1 MSTHRAAQVHRAL
14 VLQARN
20 VGDSDRVIDA
30 WVPKLG
36 RVALW
41 ARSARASKRRFA
53 GALQPFFELSVT
65 VVPKTQGFAVEAAH
79 VLRDRSGIRQSLAQI
94 GRASTVVRVVQALWP
109 QGQDA
114 PGVFDALGVA
124 LDHLDGGR
132 LARAAGV
139 YPRLANEGGLLPD
152 LTACGACHRPVDGPM
167 RAPEDRPDLVCAR
180 CLPKGSALAQAT
192 LDALSGARIDEP
204 VIAIEVEAVVLNW
217 VSQYLGRPLRPW
229 ALEPLPSRAIKP

>member
-1 MSTHRAAQVHRAL
+1 MANPRAAQVHRAL

-30 WVPKLG
+30 WVPELG

-65 VVPKTQGFAVEAAH
+65 MVPKTQGYGVEAAH
-79 VLRDRSGIRQSLAQI
+79 VLRDRSGIRQSLDQI
-94 GRASTVVRVVQALWP
+94 GRAATVVRVVQALWP

-114 PGVFDALGVA
+114 PGVFDALAVA
-124 LDHLDGGR
+124 LDHLDAGR

-152 LTACGACHRPVDGPM
+152 LTECGACHRPATARM
-167 RAPEDRPDLVCAR
+167 RASMERPDLVCEH
-180 CLPKGSALAQAT
+180 CHPKGAALAQAT
-192 LDALSGARIDEP
+192 LDALSGARIDDP
-204 VIAIEVEAVVLNW
+204 MIATEVEAVVLGW
-217 VSQYLGRPLRPW
+217 VSLYLGRPLRPW
-229 ALEPLPSRAIKP
+229 SLEPLPGRSLKP